1 MSVGSTAPCSTL
13 YALNPAGSKISRFL
27 DRPATCVKLT
37 DMNSTILLLLLLLFC
52 QGRRFRQQF
61 QLKPDSCH
69 PAKKVLI
76 LPEYTWSFPNACWKM
91 CYCLMNPRFCQGL
104 GHNFKKYVWQKH
116 NADVEKSTIP
126 WGVVA
131 AALCFGAVLVCF
143 CFFSVGT
150 GTFDEVKEIINYSK

>member
-1 MSVGSTAPCSTL
+1 MSG
-13 YALNPAGSKISRFL
+13 GQI
-27 DRPATCVKLT
+27 DRNM

-126 WGVVA
+126 QSEAWWRQHYVLGLFWFAFVFFQLEL
-131 AALCFGAVLVCF
+131 ALLTRWRK
-143 CFFSVGT
+143 S
-150 GTFDEVKEIINYSK
+150 